1 MKKIILLILIFLC
14 NIKNVYAISSIDFA
28 RSKGNIIDD
37 KYAPAGSIIVEPN
50 TGTILWSE
58 NIDTKWRPASM
69 SKLMTILLAYDA
81 IKEGKFSLDTKVN
94 VTNKYIDISKNPNL
108 SNNKMKL
115 GCTYTVAD
123 LIDLI
128 IVPSS
133 AAATYMLA
141 DMINPNRYEFVKMLN
156 DRAKSLGMKNTVYS
170 NPIGVINKLLNGL
183 AVTSSWNDDNYTT
196 SYDYAILCSYLINN
210 YKDLLN
216 HTRNKTISV
225 GTGYCKETFTGYN
238 HSLPGTRHAFGGADG
253 IKTGSAGYGY
263 NYSMTAKRGDTRLV
277 EIVLGVGRWEY
288 KESEYIRHIIGN
300 AILEEAFSKYEY
312 KKVVSKGRIFLNNK
326 EIEVED
332 DLYDIV
338 PKDGNFEVVYEGG
351 VYIKYNRVFLNN
363 GKPKKVKAK
372 VIKIN
377 TYNKTYD
384 IAYITLILVIIS
396 AILYLTR
403 RTNDGR

>member
-14 NIKNVYAISSIDFA
+14 NIKSVYAISSIDFA

-37 KYAPAGSIIVEPN
+37 KYAPAGSIIVEAN

-81 IKEGKFSLDTKVN
+81 IKEGKFSLDTKVD
-94 VTNKYIDISKNPNL
+94 VSNKYIDISKNPNL

-216 HTRNKTISV
+216 Q
-225 GTGYCKETFTGYN
+225 
-238 HSLPGTRHAFGGADG
+238 
-253 IKTGSAGYGY
+253 
-263 NYSMTAKRGDTRLV
+263 
-277 EIVLGVGRWEY
+277 
-288 KESEYIRHIIGN
+288 
-300 AILEEAFSKYEY
+300 
-312 KKVVSKGRIFLNNK
+312 
-326 EIEVED
+326 
-332 DLYDIV
+332 
-338 PKDGNFEVVYEGG
+338 
-351 VYIKYNRVFLNN
+351 
-363 GKPKKVKAK
+363 
-372 VIKIN
+372 
-377 TYNKTYD
+377 
-384 IAYITLILVIIS
+384 
-396 AILYLTR
+396 
-403 RTNDGR
+403 